1 VLVDAAAELSSVS
14 DHHELTIDAQPAVI
28 EGRADDLHRLI
39 LNLLEN
45 AIRHTPPGTHIVART
60 GVSEGVP
67 TLVVQDDGPG
77 IPPELQRRVFD
88 RFVRGGR
95 DGGRGT
101 GLGLAIVR
109 AVAESHGAEVSLGP
123 LHDDLHDAPGTRFV
137 IRFAA
142 RPASDERPLDA
153 VAGGEGQTS
162 TTTGSTIGRRR
173 SRS

>member
-1 VLVDAAAELSSVS
+1 
-14 DHHELTIDAQPAVI
+14 
-28 EGRADDLHRLI
+28 LI

-45 AIRHTPPGTHIVART
+45 AVRHTPAGTHIVART
-60 GVSEGVP
+60 GTEDGLP

-109 AVAESHGAEVSLGP
+109 AVAESHGAMVELGTSDGP
-123 LHDDLHDAPGTRFV
+123 SGATGTRFV
-137 IRFAA
+137 IRFKADDDVQA
-142 RPASDERPLDA
+142 EGDRDG
-153 VAGGEGQTS
+153 AGDGAGQTS